1 MTNTAKKPVLVSA
14 PNGLPIIGTFEIC
27 PCRSRI
33 AQFWRNSDGTLD
45 FDYSGAS
52 DMFFEE
58 QRIVE
63 RKNERVFL
71 DEEGNEW
78 RESQLIVIETAGF
91 GTFKG
96 GN

>member
-1 MTNTAKKPVLVSA
+1 MKTRKAVVVSA
-14 PNGLPIIGTFEIC
+14 PNGLPIVGTFEIC

-33 AQFWRNSDGTLD
+33 VQFWCNSDDTLD

-52 DMFFEE
+52 EMLFEE
-58 QRIVE
+58 QRIVQ

-71 DEEGNEW
+71 DEQGNEW
-78 RESQLIVIETAGF
+78 RESQLIVIESAGF
-91 GTFKG
+91 CTPKG